1 MTIKFVY
8 DLDLTLYSDNDYTD
22 SEDENIFYNSFKRKP
37 FLKEIL
43 QSIPHPKYIL
53 TNASKDHAED
63 VLKRMGI
70 AKCFKN
76 IMSSDM
82 FDLYKPAIQ
91 TYKVA
96 INLFKIKDTDRIFYF
111 EDLAENLKPAKDN
124 YNWTTIWLTKNTTNK
139 RKPKYVDYKFS
150 SIEEAMM
157 FLCAQYPDIY
167 ECSNIKMD
175 VIDNKCDAIDSKSSS
190 DNI

>member
-1 MTIKFVY
+1 MTIKFIF
-8 DLDLTLYSDNDYTD
+8 DLDLTLYSDNEYTQTD
-22 SEDENIFYNSFKRKP
+22 DEDIYYNSFKRKP

-53 TNASKDHAED
+53 TNASKDHADD

-70 AKCFKN
+70 LKCFKN
-76 IMSSDM
+76 IMSADM
-82 FDLYKPAIQ
+82 FELYKPAIQ

-96 INLFKIKDTDRIFYF
+96 INLFKIRDSDKIFYF
-111 EDLAENLKPAKDN
+111 EDLAENLKPAKEN
-124 YNWTTIWLTKNTTNK
+124 YNWTTIWLTKNASNNR

-157 FLCAQYPDIY
+157 YLCAHYPELNEEPKEII
-167 ECSNIKMD
+167 S
-175 VIDNKCDAIDSKSSS
+175 VIDSKNNDSVDSKSS
-190 DNI
+190 